1 MNKLFGTSKP
11 KPAPEPATNINA
23 PTLGETSA
31 KMDQRTKAIQAKVD
45 ECNTQLADL
54 KKQMATARGTSLNSL
69 KQRALQVLRR
79 RKMYDAQLGQVMNQ
93 QFNID

>member
-11 KPAPEPATNINA
+11 KPEPAPQTNINA
-23 PTLGETSA
+23 PSLGETS
-31 KMDQRTKAIQAKVD
+31 QRLDGRVKVIQAKVD

-54 KKQMATARGTSLNSL
+54 KKQMATARGQSLNAL

-79 RKMYDAQLGQVMNQ
+79 RKMYD
-93 QFNID
+93 